1 MIRQSFNDNWLFKKG
16 SIQSLQQQLRPSGAK
31 GTIVHL
37 PHDAM
42 ILETRDEQVKSGVAS
57 GFYPGGD
64 YTYVKKIR
72 VPLDWQNQITI
83 LEFEGVYTN
92 AKVFINGALAHVA
105 HNGYTH
111 FYVDLAGY
119 LKLDAENEIKV
130 TVNNTGI
137 PNSRW
142 YSGSGIYRPVNLL
155 TANLIHFELNS
166 VKITTPEIDDDLA
179 IVQIETA
186 IINKRRLNEKAVIK
200 TEIVNLAGDV
210 VAVSEMPIGLIS
222 DSRSSVRQRI
232 LVENPKTW
240 SPEEP
245 NLYVAKLQIIT
256 DDFVW
261 DSESIQFGIRE
272 LKLDAKKG
280 LRINGRP
287 VKLRGAC
294 IHHDNGILG
303 AATFELAEERRII
316 QLKNAGFNGIRSSHH
331 PISTA
336 LLNACDKHGVL
347 VIDELSDM
355 WTQAKNLN
363 DYSEHFLRNWET
375 DVLAM
380 VNKCYNHPSVIMYCM
395 GNEIQELGCIHGADL
410 NRKINNKFH
419 ELDGT
424 RFTTNGI
431 NGMLAAASRLP
442 EIMMDIRTNLG
453 ANQQSQTTSHNPN
466 AKQTSEGGSNQ
477 LNSMMSLLKGPMADA
492 LATHPIMT
500 EVIGEAASSM
510 DVTGFNYMLGRH
522 EIEGSRNNNR
532 IVLGTETY
540 PGDIA
545 QLWEV
550 VKKNSHVIGD
560 MTWTG
565 YDYLGE
571 AGIGVFHYDGKI
583 PFADNWPDSVAYV
596 GDIDITGYRR
606 PVSYY
611 REIVFGLRK
620 TPYISV
626 QRVDKYGM
634 TAAATPWH
642 FKDSI
647 ASWTWETYEGKSAVV
662 DVFADAD
669 EVELFLNDTSLGRK
683 VVGEQEAFITTFELH
698 YEPGTLKAVSY
709 RDGVVEG
716 VDVLQTADSNVN
728 FDTTVDKLQLS
739 TDKND
744 LAYVEIQLVDGDGRV
759 NRWEQREI
767 SIEAKGEVIIQG
779 FGSAD
784 PQTDNY
790 YYNDTWKTYDGR
802 LLAVI
807 RSSGNTGVGKVTL
820 KMGDVK
826 KVIEFEVG
834 WGEIDMRKTGTTMV
848 HI

>member
-1 MIRQSFNDNWLFKKG
+1 MIKEQFNDNWLFKKG
-16 SIQSLQQQLRPSGAK
+16 SIQSLQAQLRPSGDA
-31 GTIVHL
+31 GEVVHL

-42 ILETRDEQVKSGVAS
+42 ILEVRTDAVKSGVAS

-64 YTYVKKIR
+64 YTYTKKIQI
-72 VPLDWQNQITI
+72 PADWREKIIT
-83 LEFEGVYTN
+83 LEFEGVYNN
-92 AKVFINGALAHVA
+92 AKIFINGALVTVS
-105 HNGYTH
+105 HNGYSN
-111 FYVDLAGY
+111 FYVDTTGY
-119 LKLDAENEIKV
+119 LIYGVENEIKV
-130 TVNNTGI
+130 TVNNTAI

-142 YSGSGIYRPVNLL
+142 YSGSGIYRPVNLFV
-155 TANLIHFELNS
+155 ANMIHFGLNG
-166 VKITTPEIDDDLA
+166 VKLTTPQIEDDLA
-179 IVQIETA
+179 IVQIDA
-186 IINKRRLNEKAVIK
+186 IVENKGRLNEKALVR
-200 TEIVNLAGDV
+200 TEIMDMDSEI
-210 VAVSEMPIGLIS
+210 VAVSEMPIGIIS
-222 DSRSSVRQRI
+222 GNSTTLRQRI
-232 LVENPKTW
+232 LVEEPDLWNPET
-240 SPEEP
+240 P
-245 NLYVAKLQIIT
+245 NLYTATLQILT
-256 DDFVW
+256 DEKVW
-261 DSESIQFGIRE
+261 DTETIQFGIRE

-280 LRINGRP
+280 FRINGKS

-303 AATFELAEERRII
+303 AATFEQAEERRVR
-316 QLKNAGFNGIRSSHH
+316 QLKNAGFNAIRSSHH

-375 DVLAM
+375 DVEAM
-380 VNKCYNHPSVIMYCM
+380 INKCFNHPSVIMYCM
-395 GNEIQELGCIHGADL
+395 GNEIQELGSNHGAEL
-410 NRKINNKFH
+410 NRKINHKIH
-419 ELDGT
+419 ELDAT

-442 EIMMDIRTNLG
+442 EIMMDIRSKMS
-453 ANQQSQTTSHNPN
+453 ANKPMQATSSGQ
-466 AKQTSEGGSNQ
+466 ASESGSNQ

-510 DVTGFNYMLGRH
+510 DVAGFNYMLGRH

-545 QLWEV
+545 ELWEV

-571 AGIGVFHYDGKI
+571 AGIGVFHYDGKV

-620 TPYISV
+620 APYISV

-634 TAAATPWH
+634 TASATPWH

-647 ASWTWETYEGKSAVV
+647 ASWTWDSYEGKPAVV

-669 EVELFLNDTSLGRK
+669 EVELFLNDNSLGRK
-683 VVGEQEAFITTFELH
+683 VVGEHEAFIVTFELQ

-709 RDGVVEG
+709 CGGVVEG
-716 VDVLQTADSNVN
+716 VDVLKTADSDVN
-728 FDTTVDKLQLS
+728 FDATIDKLQLS

-744 LAYVEIQLVDGDGRV
+744 LAYVEIQLVDSDGRP
-759 NRWEQREI
+759 NRWAQREI
-767 SIEAKGEVIIQG
+767 SIEAEGEVSIQG

-790 YYNDTWKTYDGR
+790 YYNHTWKTYDGR
-802 LLAVI
+802 LLAVV
-807 RSSGNTGVGKVTL
+807 RSSGNVGVGKVTL
-820 KMGDVK
+820 RMGDIK
-826 KVIEFEVG
+826 QVIKFIVEQV
-834 WGEIDMRKTGTTMV
+834 
-848 HI
+848 

>member
-1 MIRQSFNDNWLFKKG
+1 MPKGGISMIKEQFNDNWLFKKG
-16 SIQSLQQQLRPSGAK
+16 SIQSLQAQLRPSGDA
-31 GTIVHL
+31 GEVVHL

-42 ILETRDEQVKSGVAS
+42 ILEVRTDAVKSGVAS

-64 YTYVKKIR
+64 YTYTKKIQI
-72 VPLDWQNQITI
+72 PADWREKIIT
-83 LEFEGVYTN
+83 LEFEGVYNN
-92 AKVFINGALAHVA
+92 AKIFINGALVTVS
-105 HNGYTH
+105 HNGYSN
-111 FYVDLAGY
+111 FYVDTTGY
-119 LKLDAENEIKV
+119 LIYGVENEIKV
-130 TVNNTGI
+130 TVNNTAI

-142 YSGSGIYRPVNLL
+142 YSGSGIYRPVNLFV
-155 TANLIHFELNS
+155 ANMIHFGLNG
-166 VKITTPEIDDDLA
+166 VKLTTPQIEDDLA
-179 IVQIETA
+179 IVQIDA
-186 IINKRRLNEKAVIK
+186 IVENKGRLNEKALVR
-200 TEIVNLAGDV
+200 TEIMDMDSEI
-210 VAVSEMPIGLIS
+210 VAVSEMPIGIIS
-222 DSRSSVRQRI
+222 GNSTTLRQRI
-232 LVENPKTW
+232 LVEEPDLWNPET
-240 SPEEP
+240 P
-245 NLYVAKLQIIT
+245 NLYTATLQILT
-256 DDFVW
+256 DEKVW
-261 DSESIQFGIRE
+261 DTETIQFGIRE

-280 LRINGRP
+280 FRINGKS

-303 AATFELAEERRII
+303 AATFEQAEERRVR
-316 QLKNAGFNGIRSSHH
+316 QLKNAGFNAIRSSHH

-375 DVLAM
+375 DVEAM
-380 VNKCYNHPSVIMYCM
+380 INKCFNHPSVIMYCM
-395 GNEIQELGCIHGADL
+395 GNEIQELGSNHGAEL
-410 NRKINNKFH
+410 NRKINHKIH
-419 ELDGT
+419 ELDAT

-442 EIMMDIRTNLG
+442 EIMMDIRSKMS
-453 ANQQSQTTSHNPN
+453 ANKPMQATSSGQ
-466 AKQTSEGGSNQ
+466 ASESGSNQ

-510 DVTGFNYMLGRH
+510 DVAGFNYMLGRH

-545 QLWEV
+545 ELWEV

-571 AGIGVFHYDGKI
+571 AGIGVFHYDGKV

-620 TPYISV
+620 APYISV

-634 TAAATPWH
+634 TASATPWH

-647 ASWTWETYEGKSAVV
+647 ASWTWDSYEGKPAVV

-669 EVELFLNDTSLGRK
+669 EVELFLNDNSLGRK
-683 VVGEQEAFITTFELH
+683 VVGEHEAFIVTFELQ

-709 RDGVVEG
+709 CGGVVEG
-716 VDVLQTADSNVN
+716 VDVLKTADSDVN
-728 FDTTVDKLQLS
+728 FDATIDKLQLS

-744 LAYVEIQLVDGDGRV
+744 LAYVEIQLVDSDGRP
-759 NRWEQREI
+759 NRWAQREI
-767 SIEAKGEVIIQG
+767 SIEAEGEVSIQG

-790 YYNDTWKTYDGR
+790 YYNHTWKTYDGR
-802 LLAVI
+802 LLAVV
-807 RSSGNTGVGKVTL
+807 RSSGNVGVGKVTL
-820 KMGDVK
+820 RMGDIK
-826 KVIEFEVG
+826 QVIKFIVEQV
-834 WGEIDMRKTGTTMV
+834 
-848 HI
+848 